1 MKKFILLLVITL
13 LSCSTIVASA
23 QSRSHTSASQSSNQ
37 GTYRVYAILKVISK
51 GRMAL
56 DFGQKAEGGLFY
68 GQISDILLD
77 SEGNDY
83 KIESDHAYMKLLNNL
98 SRLGWFPTGGMGVG
112 IGEKI
117 FTIDVVL
124 YKDVRNDQ
132 EIIEGLRFKQP

>member
-1 MKKFILLLVITL
+1 MKKILLFLIITL
-13 LSCSTIVASA
+13 LSCSTNVASA
-23 QSRSHTSASQSSNQ
+23 QSRSKTNATVSSNHE
-37 GTYRVYAILKVISK
+37 TYRVYAILKLISK

-98 SRLGWFPTGGMGVG
+98 SKLGWSPTGGMGVG
-112 IGEKI
+112 VGNKI
-117 FTIDVVL
+117 FTVDVVL
-124 YKDVRNDQ
+124 YKEVRNDQ